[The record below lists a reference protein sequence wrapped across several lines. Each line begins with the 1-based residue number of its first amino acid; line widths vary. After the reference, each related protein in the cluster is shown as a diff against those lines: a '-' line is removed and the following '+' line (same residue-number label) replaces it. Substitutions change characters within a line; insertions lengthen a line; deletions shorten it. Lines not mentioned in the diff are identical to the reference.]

1 LGFELK
7 LRYPSILLTQA
18 ILNSSLDICHVQCAL
33 LSLFVIK
40 GSATKEDKY
49 YKLSKRLC
57 EEEKRN

>member
-1 LGFELK
+1 
-7 LRYPSILLTQA
+7 LTQA